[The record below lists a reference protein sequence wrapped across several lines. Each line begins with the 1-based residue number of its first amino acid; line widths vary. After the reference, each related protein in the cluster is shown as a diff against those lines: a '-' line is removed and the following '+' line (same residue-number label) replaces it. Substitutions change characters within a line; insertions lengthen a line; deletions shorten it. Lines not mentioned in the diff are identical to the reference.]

1 MMGRLERFSSGQGS
15 PVFQGPLAT
24 QREFFSESPH
34 PPVHESR
41 SSYLRGFS
49 SRGESAAMA
58 QTRLESAFESG
69 AVRFNVAE
77 SDFLV
82 LKNEGIGCFEDLFY
96 RLPTR
101 EDLEKFLEEVVNKKG
116 GYRDSAGIPHVYDKA
131 GSPWSSWR
139 RSDDAACLRKLWSFG
154 STLCKSELEDLTSG
168 VGTGDKIKFTLA
180 AAAELENKAVLK
192 GMTQPTS
199 DVERPSLWTLQRL
212 ANNHS
217 LSGKHLH
224 MEWESFVSMEQ
235 EDRARRSG
243 SLLKERPAV
252 FVVGGKHLEVRDQEI
267 ELDGIQT
274 ISGLVTLREV
284 LELRARSFAM
294 LELAPFSLMS
304 AFHERL
310 FSLLRQ
316 RTAEGMR
323 APTINEV
330 RKFDR
335 EIMRQALRWK
345 SEKQGEIADCL
356 SFYLNSP
363 GISLWRLLEP
373 VPEQLP
379 DQGLDKKSDSKKGE
393 DPRGVK
399 RQLEMDSE
407 KKGEQPGKKGSE
419 KSKKKCWICN
429 KVHEP
434 LCPLP
439 PGYRKNL
446 KAEKQAKAK
455 AKSEAKKQ
463 S

>member
-1 MMGRLERFSSGQGS
+1 M
-15 PVFQGPLAT
+15 
-24 QREFFSESPH
+24 
-34 PPVHESR
+34 
-41 SSYLRGFS
+41 
-49 SRGESAAMA
+49 
-58 QTRLESAFESG
+58 
-69 AVRFNVAE
+69 AE
-77 SDFLV
+77 SDFIV
-82 LKNEGIGCFEDLFY
+82 LKLEGICCYEDLFY

-116 GYRDSAGIPHVYDKA
+116 GYRDSAGTLQIYDKA
-131 GSPWSSWR
+131 GPTWSSWK

-154 STLCKSELEDLTSG
+154 ATLCKSELDDLTSG
-168 VGTGDKIKFTLA
+168 VGTGERIKFTLA
-180 AAAELENKAVLK
+180 AAAEVEKKATLK
-192 GMTQPTS
+192 GMTQPAS

-217 LSGKHLH
+217 LSGKHMH
-224 MEWESFVSMEQ
+224 MEWENFVSMEQ

-252 FVVGGKHLEVRDQEI
+252 FMVGGKHLEVRDQEI
-267 ELDGIQT
+267 ELDGIQV

-294 LELAPFSLMS
+294 LELAPFVLVSTL
-304 AFHERL
+304 HERYY
-310 FSLLRQ
+310 SLL
-316 RTAEGMR
+316 
-323 APTINEV
+323 

-363 GISLWRLLEP
+363 GVSLWRLLDP
-373 VPEQLP
+373 VPEQHP
-379 DQGLDKKSDSKKGE
+379 DQGLDKKENAKKG
-393 DPRGVK
+393 DDTRGTK
-399 RQLEMDSE
+399 RQHEESTE
-407 KKGEQPGKKGSE
+407 KKGEAGE
-419 KSKKKCWICN
+419 KEGPSKPKKKCWVCG

-434 LCPLP
+434 LCTLP

-446 KAEKQAKAK
+446 RAEKKAKAK
-455 AKSEAKKQ
+455 AKGGDTKKQ